1 MKHLH
6 LITIVLVLAFSAGTF
21 ICPISA
27 TADTAAEIDRN
38 VKNSLKQLYSE
49 SVSARTMGEKAK
61 GILVFP
67 SIVKGGFIV
76 GGQYGEGALVKA
88 GKTVGYYNT
97 IQAS

>member
-1 MKHLH
+1 MKYLH

-21 ICPISA
+21 ICPNSA
-27 TADTAAEIDRN
+27 TADTAAEIDRD

-67 SIVKGGFIV
+67 EHRQGRLHCGRAIW
-76 GGQYGEGALVKA
+76 
-88 GKTVGYYNT
+88 
-97 IQAS
+97 